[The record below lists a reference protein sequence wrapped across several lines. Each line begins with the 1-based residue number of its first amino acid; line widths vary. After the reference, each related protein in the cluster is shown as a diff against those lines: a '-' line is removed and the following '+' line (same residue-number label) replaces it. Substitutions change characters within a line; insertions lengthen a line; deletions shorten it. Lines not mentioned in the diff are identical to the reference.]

1 MRQPYRNRYLPRR
14 GLDQGYYRAVQVLD
28 GVNTSD
34 QYDAAATLGP
44 IYPSNGGSFSILNEP
59 VYASTQTGVPGNFQW
74 SPDIPISP
82 GTGFTIPAGC
92 TGIRFRSYTPGAPA
106 NVSAWIAGKADAA
119 PQGGTPGKVTL
130 TALNFL
136 HNGTLVANEQGL
148 NLADSGGIVWTVSD
162 DPAAQRVDVYATPQS
177 SEYKLLEVDAS
188 NSGSINLP
196 LGSGGTWSLPFKF
209 YKIIWVLLNLSGD
222 YDCYF
227 KVNNSTGNYY
237 NYWTNDAQAGIRSA
251 TGVNYSIAGVV
262 PSSTSYGEGEIIVP
276 VYSSTISCITRWSGF
291 GTSGYFRIGYGGVMI
306 NYAAMPITS
315 FQLYPNSGTWD
326 GYVELY
332 GIL

>member
-1 MRQPYRNRYLPRR
+1 M
-14 GLDQGYYRAVQVLD
+14 QVLD
-28 GVNTSD
+28 GVTTSD
-34 QYDAAATLGP
+34 QYSDAATIAG

-148 NLADSGGIVWTVSD
+148 NLVDANGISWTVSD
-162 DPAAQRVDVYATPQS
+162 DAGAQRVDVQ
-177 SEYKLLEVDAS
+177 AS
-188 NSGSINLP
+188 GPTSGLVNADGTIA
-196 LGSGGTWSLPFKF
+196 GGTRFT
-209 YKIIWVLLNLSGD
+209 
-222 YDCYF
+222 
-227 KVNNSTGNYY
+227 VNH
-237 NYWTNDAQAGIRSA
+237 SA
-251 TGVNYSIAGVV
+251 TGTYQVTFTSPFSAAPAVLVTLANLPAFGSNRNYIPGVSAVTVNGFTLTVASPSGVAADAAFNFAAQ
-262 PSSTSYGEGEIIVP
+262 P
-276 VYSSTISCITRWSGF
+276 VS
-291 GTSGYFRIGYGGVMI
+291 
-306 NYAAMPITS
+306 
-315 FQLYPNSGTWD
+315 
-326 GYVELY
+326 
-332 GIL
+332 